1 MPSLFALLVGIDNYP
16 PGVPTLK
23 GCVNDAN
30 AMRAFL
36 EDRYA
41 HSPMNI
47 VSLLNEQATR
57 SNVIDSF
64 RSHLGKAQ
72 PGDVGFFFYAGHG
85 SEQTATAEEL
95 ALEPDGKDQTQVLF
109 DSRLPGGQDLIDKE
123 LSRLISEITA
133 RGVHMTV
140 MLDCCH
146 SGSATRDLEMT
157 PRQAP
162 AREAPAAA
170 SRLLREPQ
178 PSASQPSAPVQ
189 GDITPGNHI
198 ALEACQSVEVANEYA
213 TEAGQHR
220 GAFTYFL
227 LQELHGSAEL
237 PSYFDLMQR
246 VRPRVQAQVSQTPQ
260 LERVNGDGDLHNVFL
275 GVTRKPPAEGRLA
288 TFRLKAWEVNAGA
301 ALGIS
306 IGDSFALYPPDAPS
320 DALSDPTKAVAI
332 GTVARVL
339 PAACTLEIADAS
351 KLDPAVLYTAMMTS
365 RATKINVSFDGDEA
379 CQVLLRTAI
388 ATSLYVKE
396 GPGARLSVSCADGK
410 FSVSAPLQYGF
421 MPEPLI
427 ANEKNAAIVGNA
439 LEHMARWIMR
449 LELQGPAATNLAG
462 IAQFSV
468 IECDKPGEPVTD
480 VADFG
485 KLELVYVPDE
495 EGVLQPPNIK
505 VRITNLSAGTLYVTL
520 LAFTS
525 SWSISAGMLPAG
537 YQRLGPG
544 EYVYAFGAA
553 PQTEGTAIPVEVD
566 PPATESHDD
575 LLLIASSAPV
585 NGRDFEQEPLSI
597 FIEGTRGFGA
607 PVAPFRSTFLTRRL
621 HVHTRITAA

>member
-16 PGVPTLK
+16 PGVPTLQ

-36 EDRYA
+36 EDRCA

-64 RSHLGKAQ
+64 RSHLGQAES
-72 PGDVGFFFYAGHG
+72 GDVGFFFYAGHG

-95 ALEPDGKDQTQVLF
+95 ALEPDGMDQTQVLF
-109 DSRLPGGQDLIDKE
+109 DSRSPGGQDLIDKE
-123 LSRLISEITA
+123 LARLIGEITA

-162 AREAPAAA
+162 ARETPAAA
-170 SRLLREPQ
+170 SSLLSEPH
-178 PSASQPSAPVQ
+178 ASAPAQ
-189 GDITPGNHI
+189 DDITPGNHI
-198 ALEACQSVEVANEYA
+198 ALEACQSVEVANEYVA
-213 TEAGQHR
+213 EAGQHR

-260 LERVNGDGDLHNVFL
+260 LERVNGGGDLHNVFL
-275 GVTRKPPAEGRLA
+275 GVTRKPPAEGKLA
-288 TFRLKAWEVNAGA
+288 TFRLNAWEVNAGA
-301 ALGIS
+301 TLGIS
-306 IGDSFALYPPDAPS
+306 VGDSFALYPPDAPP
-320 DALSDPTKAVAI
+320 DALSDPTKAVAS

-339 PAACTLEIADAS
+339 PAACTLAIADTS

-365 RATKINVSFDGDEA
+365 RAAKINVSFDGDEA
-379 CQVLLRTAI
+379 GQSLLRTAI

-396 GPGARLSVSCADGK
+396 GLGARLAVSCIDGK
-410 FSVSAPLQYGF
+410 FSISAPLQYGLI
-421 MPEPLI
+421 PEPLI
-427 ANEKNAAIVGNA
+427 ANEMNAAVVGNA
-439 LEHMARWIMR
+439 LEHMARWVTR

-462 IAQFSV
+462 IVQFSV

-480 VADFG
+480 VANFE
-485 KLELVYVPDE
+485 KLELVYLPDE
-495 EGVLQPPNIK
+495 EGALRAPHIK
-505 VRITNLSAGTLYVTL
+505 VRITNLTAGTLYVAL

-553 PQTEGTAIPVEVD
+553 PQSAGTPIPVEVD

-585 NGRDFEQEPLSI
+585 NGRDFEQEPLSVVMK
-597 FIEGTRGFGA
+597 GTRGFGA
-607 PVAPFRSTFLTRRL
+607 PVVPFRSTFLTRRL